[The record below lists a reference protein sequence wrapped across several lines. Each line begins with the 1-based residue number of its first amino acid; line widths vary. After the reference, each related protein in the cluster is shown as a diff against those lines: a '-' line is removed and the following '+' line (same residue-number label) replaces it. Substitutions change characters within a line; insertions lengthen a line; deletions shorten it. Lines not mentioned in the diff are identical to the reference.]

1 MKKLATV
8 ATLAILTA
16 SSVSAEGFYVG
27 AGISQERFGQPC
39 VDVCKST
46 NAIALI
52 GYDINDMISVEAE
65 TSLPVSKDNST
76 ESLSEIPTDF
86 SVYHTAVFAKF
97 TLPTSGSFKPFA
109 RAGMTK
115 GTFKAEN
122 MSIGSSVGPS
132 VIKVND
138 TVFSYGIGAEWAMS
152 EKFGL
157 RVDYSKMKISSD
169 GQPLDTDVL
178 ALSSVYRF

>member
-27 AGISQERFGQPC
+27 AGISQERIKGSGPVSF
-39 VDVCKST
+39 KST

-65 TSLPVSKDNST
+65 TSLPVSKT
-76 ESLSEIPTDF
+76 SLDTSLDTSLEGVNI
-86 SVYHTAVFAKF
+86 SVNHTAVFAKF

-115 GTFKAEN
+115 GTFKAEVT
-122 MSIGSSVGPS
+122 GDYDY
-132 VIKVND
+132 KVND

-157 RVDYSKMKISSD
+157 RVDYSMMEMSD
-169 GQPLDTDVL
+169 DGSPADVEVL

>member
-27 AGISQERFGQPC
+27 AGISQERIKDSGPVSF
-39 VDVCKST
+39 KST

-65 TSLPVSKDNST
+65 TSLPVSKNNITDIA
-76 ESLSEIPTDF
+76 SEITADF

-115 GTFKAEN
+115 ATFKAEN
-122 MSIGSSVGPS
+122 TSEGPS
-132 VIKVND
+132 VVKGND

-157 RVDYSKMKISSD
+157 RVDYSIMEMSVDVSPAD
-169 GQPLDTDVL
+169 VEVL

>member
-8 ATLAILTA
+8 AALAILTA

-27 AGISQERFGQPC
+27 AGISQERLSPVGAPFSY
-39 VDVCKST
+39 KST

-65 TSLPVSKDNST
+65 TSLPVSKDSFEDVN
-76 ESLSEIPTDF
+76 F
-86 SVYHTAVFAKF
+86 SVNHTAVFAKF

-115 GTFKAEN
+115 GTFKAE
-122 MSIGSSVGPS
+122 
-132 VIKVND
+132 VISLGDYDYKVND

-157 RVDYSKMKISSD
+157 RVDYSMMEMSD
-169 GQPLDTDVL
+169 DGDPADVEVI

>member
-1 MKKLATV
+1 MKKLASV
-8 ATLAILTA
+8 AALAILTA

-27 AGISQERFGQPC
+27 AGISQERIKDSGP
-39 VDVCKST
+39 VSVKST

-65 TSLPVSKDNST
+65 TSLPVSKNNITDI
-76 ESLSEIPTDF
+76 ESETTAEVSI
-86 SVYHTAVFAKF
+86 YHTAVFAKL

-115 GTFKAEN
+115 STFNAEVTGN
-122 MSIGSSVGPS
+122 YAY
-132 VIKVND
+132 KVND

-157 RVDYSKMKISSD
+157 RVDYSMMEMSD
-169 GQPLDTDVL
+169 DGSPADVEVL

>member
-16 SSVSAEGFYVG
+16 SSVSAEGFYVS
-27 AGISQERFGQPC
+27 AGISKERVKQPC
-39 VDVCKST
+39 GDECKST
-46 NAIALI
+46 NAIASI
-52 GYDINDMISVEAE
+52 GYDINDLIAVEAE
-65 TSLPVSKDNST
+65 TSLPVSKTSADGVN
-76 ESLSEIPTDF
+76 LSIK
-86 SVYHTAVFAKF
+86 HTAVHLKF

-109 RAGMTK
+109 RAGMIK
-115 GTFKAEN
+115 GIFEVE
-122 MSIGSSVGPS
+122 SSGNV
-132 VIKVND
+132 VDNTND

-157 RVDYSKMKISSD
+157 RVDYSMMEMSKGGNPAD
-169 GQPLDTDVL
+169 GEVI

>member
-27 AGISQERFGQPC
+27 AGISQERLSIAGESFSF
-39 VDVCKST
+39 KST

-65 TSLPVSKDNST
+65 TSLPVSKGSFEDKN
-76 ESLSEIPTDF
+76 I
-86 SVYHTAVFAKF
+86 SVNHTAVHLKF

-109 RAGMTK
+109 RAGMMK
-115 GTFKAEN
+115 GSWKAEA
-122 MSIGSSVGPS
+122 IPS
-132 VIKVND
+132 GEVVQKVND
-138 TVFSYGIGAEWAMS
+138 TVFSYGIGAEWALS

-157 RVDYSKMKISSD
+157 RVDYSRMEMVDDLGFSAD
-169 GQPLDTDVL
+169 GEVL

>member
-27 AGISQERFGQPC
+27 AGISKERLKPC
-39 VDVCKST
+39 GDPCKST
-46 NAIALI
+46 NAIASI
-52 GYDINDMISVEAE
+52 GYDINDLIAVEAE
-65 TSLPVSKDNST
+65 TSLPVSKTSVDGTN
-76 ESLSEIPTDF
+76 LS
-86 SVYHTAVFAKF
+86 VKHTAVHLKF

-109 RAGMTK
+109 RAGMMK
-115 GTFKAEN
+115 GTFEAED
-122 MSIGSSVGPS
+122 IGDDLYF
-132 VIKVND
+132 KVSD
-138 TVFSYGIGAEWAMS
+138 TVFSYGIGAEWALS

-157 RVDYSKMKISSD
+157 RVDYSMSEID
-169 GQPLDTDVL
+169 GADVEVI

>member
-8 ATLAILTA
+8 AALAILTA

-27 AGISQERFGQPC
+27 AGISQERLLPIGAPFS
-39 VDVCKST
+39 VKST

-65 TSLPVSKDNST
+65 TSLPVSKHNIT
-76 ESLSEIPTDF
+76 ASEITADV

-122 MSIGSSVGPS
+122 MSEGPS

-138 TVFSYGIGAEWAMS
+138 TVFSYGIGAEWALS

-157 RVDYSKMKISSD
+157 RVDYSMMEMSN
-169 GQPLDTDVL
+169 DVSPGDVEVI

>member
-27 AGISQERFGQPC
+27 AGISQERLSPDDAPLSF
-39 VDVCKST
+39 KST

-65 TSLPVSKDNST
+65 TSLPVSKHNIT
-76 ESLSEIPTDF
+76 ASEITADF

-109 RAGMTK
+109 RAGMMK
-115 GTFKAEN
+115 GTFKAEA
-122 MSIGSSVGPS
+122 IGDYDY
-132 VIKVND
+132 KVND
-138 TVFSYGIGAEWAMS
+138 TVFSFGIGAEWAMS

-157 RVDYSKMKISSD
+157 RVDYSMMEMSD
-169 GQPLDTDVL
+169 DGSPADVDVL

>member
-39 VDVCKST
+39 GDVCKST

-65 TSLPVSKDNST
+65 TSLPVSKNNITDI
-76 ESLSEIPTDF
+76 ESETTAEF
-86 SVYHTAVFAKF
+86 SIYHTAVFAKF

-115 GTFKAEN
+115 VAFKAEDESN
-122 MSIGSSVGPS
+122 YAVLD
-132 VIKVND
+132 D
-138 TVFSYGIGAEWAMS
+138 TVFSYGIGAEWALS

-157 RVDYSKMKISSD
+157 RADYTISKFDPYDDSPVDVEVI
-169 GQPLDTDVL
+169 

>member
-1 MKKLATV
+1 MKKLASV

-27 AGISQERFGQPC
+27 AGISQERLSPPYSSDSF
-39 VDVCKST
+39 KST

-65 TSLPVSKDNST
+65 TSLPVSKTSFAGAN
-76 ESLSEIPTDF
+76 I
-86 SVYHTAVFAKF
+86 SVKHTAVHLKF

-115 GTFKAEN
+115 GTFKAEVT
-122 MSIGSSVGPS
+122 GDYDY
-132 VIKVND
+132 KVND

-157 RVDYSKMKISSD
+157 RVDYSMMEMSD
-169 GQPLDTDVL
+169 DGSPADVEVL

>member
-27 AGISQERFGQPC
+27 AGISQERISP
-39 VDVCKST
+39 VDAPVSFKST

-65 TSLPVSKDNST
+65 TSLPVSKNNITDIA
-76 ESLSEIPTDF
+76 SEITADF

-115 GTFKAEN
+115 STFKAE
-122 MSIGSSVGPS
+122 VGGDYDY
-132 VIKVND
+132 KVND

-157 RVDYSKMKISSD
+157 RVDYSRMEMVDDLGFSAD
-169 GQPLDTDVL
+169 GEVL

>member
-8 ATLAILTA
+8 ASLAILTA

-27 AGISQERFGQPC
+27 AGISQEYITVEGDPSM
-39 VDVCKST
+39 KST

-65 TSLPVSKDNST
+65 TSLPVSKGSGFGHNHT
-76 ESLSEIPTDF
+76 
-86 SVYHTAVFAKF
+86 VNHTAVHLKF

-115 GTFKAEN
+115 GSWKAKD
-122 MSIGSSVGPS
+122 MSSGVVGAE
-132 VIKVND
+132 IND

-157 RVDYSKMKISSD
+157 RVDYSMMEMSKGGNPAD
-169 GQPLDTDVL
+169 GEVI

>member
-27 AGISQERFGQPC
+27 AGISQERIKGSGPVSF
-39 VDVCKST
+39 KST

-65 TSLPVSKDNST
+65 TSLPVSKNNITDIA
-76 ESLSEIPTDF
+76 SEITADF

-115 GTFKAEN
+115 GTYETEDISN
-122 MSIGSSVGPS
+122 SNSSYQ
-132 VIKVND
+132 VND
-138 TVFSYGIGAEWAMS
+138 TVFSYGIGAEWALS

-157 RVDYSKMKISSD
+157 RVDYSMMEMSD
-169 GQPLDTDVL
+169 DGSPADVEVL

>member
-8 ATLAILTA
+8 AALAILAA

-27 AGISQERFGQPC
+27 AGISQERLSIAGESFSF
-39 VDVCKST
+39 KST

-65 TSLPVSKDNST
+65 TSLPVSKNNITDIA
-76 ESLSEIPTDF
+76 SEITADF

-109 RAGMTK
+109 RAGMVK
-115 GTFKAEN
+115 GTFKAEDIPTPLKLAKYFRKN
-122 MSIGSSVGPS
+122 IFL
-132 VIKVND
+132 
-138 TVFSYGIGAEWAMS
+138 VFY
-152 EKFGL
+152 
-157 RVDYSKMKISSD
+157 
-169 GQPLDTDVL
+169 
-178 ALSSVYRF
+178 

>member
-1 MKKLATV
+1 MKKLTTLTA
-8 ATLAILTA
+8 LAILTA

-27 AGISQERFGQPC
+27 AGISQERLSPVVVTFSF
-39 VDVCKST
+39 KST

-65 TSLPVSKDNST
+65 TSLPVSKHTTDSF
-76 ESLSEIPTDF
+76 SETTTHI

-109 RAGMTK
+109 RAGMMK
-115 GTFKAEN
+115 GSWKAEVP
-122 MSIGSSVGPS
+122 GLFDY
-132 VIKVND
+132 KVND

-157 RVDYSKMKISSD
+157 RVDYSMMEISD
-169 GQPLDTDVL
+169 DLGNPADVEVL

>member
-8 ATLAILTA
+8 AALAILAA

-27 AGISQERFGQPC
+27 AGISQERIKEGLP
-39 VDVCKST
+39 VSVKST

-65 TSLPVSKDNST
+65 TSLPVSKDNINFVSDIT
-76 ESLSEIPTDF
+76 GEF
-86 SVYHTAVFAKF
+86 SVYHRAVFAKF

-115 GTFKAEN
+115 STFKAE
-122 MSIGSSVGPS
+122 VGGDYDY
-132 VIKVND
+132 KVND

-157 RVDYSKMKISSD
+157 RVDYSRMEMVD
-169 GQPLDTDVL
+169 DLGFPADVEVL

>member
-1 MKKLATV
+1 MKKLASV

-27 AGISQERFGQPC
+27 AGISQERIKDSLPVSF
-39 VDVCKST
+39 KST

-65 TSLPVSKDNST
+65 TSLPVSKT
-76 ESLSEIPTDF
+76 SLETSLEGVNI
-86 SVYHTAVFAKF
+86 SVNHTAVFAKF

-115 GTFKAEN
+115 GTFKAED
-122 MSIGSSVGPS
+122 IPS
-132 VIKVND
+132 GEVIDKFND
-138 TVFSYGIGAEWAMS
+138 TVFSYGIGAEWALS

-157 RVDYSKMKISSD
+157 RVDYSMLEIQGADSEFI
-169 GQPLDTDVL
+169 

>member
-27 AGISQERFGQPC
+27 AGISQERVKQPC
-39 VDVCKST
+39 GTSCKST
-46 NAIALI
+46 NAIASI
-52 GYDINDMISVEAE
+52 GYDINDLIAVEAE
-65 TSLPVSKDNST
+65 TSLPVSKATDGSDN
-76 ESLSEIPTDF
+76 LS
-86 SVYHTAVFAKF
+86 VNHTAVFAKF

-109 RAGMTK
+109 RAGMMK
-115 GTFKAEN
+115 GTFKAVN
-122 MSIGSSVGPS
+122 IPS
-132 VIKVND
+132 GEVEAEIND
-138 TVFSYGIGAEWAMS
+138 TVFSYGIGAEWALS

-157 RVDYSKMKISSD
+157 RVDYSMLEIQGAD
-169 GQPLDTDVL
+169 GEVF

>member
-8 ATLAILTA
+8 AALAILAA

-27 AGISQERFGQPC
+27 AGISQERLSIAGESFSF
-39 VDVCKST
+39 KST

-65 TSLPVSKDNST
+65 TSLPVSKGSFEDKN
-76 ESLSEIPTDF
+76 I
-86 SVYHTAVFAKF
+86 SVNHTAVHLKF

-109 RAGMTK
+109 RAGMMK
-115 GTFKAEN
+115 GSWKAEA
-122 MSIGSSVGPS
+122 IPS
-132 VIKVND
+132 GEVVQKVND
-138 TVFSYGIGAEWAMS
+138 TVFSYGIGAEWALS

-157 RVDYSKMKISSD
+157 RVDYSMMEMSN
-169 GQPLDTDVL
+169 DVSPGDVEVI

>member
-8 ATLAILTA
+8 AALAILTA

-27 AGISQERFGQPC
+27 AGISQEKAKPPVG
-39 VDVCKST
+39 DSLKST

-52 GYDINDMISVEAE
+52 GYEVNDMISIEAE
-65 TSLPVSKDNST
+65 TSLPVSKYNLNDS
-76 ESLSEIPTDF
+76 SSETTAEF
-86 SVYHTAVFAKF
+86 SIYHTAVFAKF

-115 GTFKAEN
+115 VAFKAEDESN
-122 MSIGSSVGPS
+122 YAVLD
-132 VIKVND
+132 D
-138 TVFSYGIGAEWAMS
+138 TVFSYGIGAEWALS

-157 RVDYSKMKISSD
+157 RADYTISKFDPYDDS
-169 GQPLDTDVL
+169 PADVEVI

>member
-1 MKKLATV
+1 MKKLTTV
-8 ATLAILTA
+8 AVLAILTA

-27 AGISQERFGQPC
+27 AGISQERVKEPC
-39 VDVCKST
+39 GDTCKST
-46 NAIALI
+46 NAIASI
-52 GYDINDMISVEAE
+52 GYDINDLIAVEAE
-65 TSLPVSKDNST
+65 TSLPVSKTSDDGIV
-76 ESLSEIPTDF
+76 LS
-86 SVYHTAVFAKF
+86 VKHTAVHLKF

-109 RAGMTK
+109 RAGITK

-122 MSIGSSVGPS
+122 MSEGPS

-157 RVDYSKMKISSD
+157 RVDYSMMEISSSGMPID
-169 GQPLDTDVL
+169 MDVL

>member
-27 AGISQERFGQPC
+27 AGISQERLTPVSAPFSY
-39 VDVCKST
+39 KST

-65 TSLPVSKDNST
+65 TSLPVSKDNINNIVSDIT
-76 ESLSEIPTDF
+76 GEF
-86 SVYHTAVFAKF
+86 SVYHRAVFAKF

-115 GTFKAEN
+115 STFKAE
-122 MSIGSSVGPS
+122 VGGDYDY
-132 VIKVND
+132 KVND

-157 RVDYSKMKISSD
+157 RVDYSRMEMVDDLGFSAD
-169 GQPLDTDVL
+169 GEVL

>member
-8 ATLAILTA
+8 AALAILTA

-27 AGISQERFGQPC
+27 AGISQERISP
-39 VDVCKST
+39 VDAPVSFKST

-65 TSLPVSKDNST
+65 TSLPVSKDNITDIS
-76 ESLSEIPTDF
+76 SEITADV
-86 SVYHTAVFAKF
+86 SVNHTAVFAKF

-115 GTFKAEN
+115 ATFKAEN
-122 MSIGSSVGPS
+122 MSVGSSVM
-132 VIKVND
+132 KVND

-157 RVDYSKMKISSD
+157 RVDYSMMEMSDDVSSA
-169 GQPLDTDVL
+169 DVEVI

>member
-27 AGISQERFGQPC
+27 AGISQERLSPDDAPLSF
-39 VDVCKST
+39 KST

-65 TSLPVSKDNST
+65 TSLPVSKHNIT
-76 ESLSEIPTDF
+76 ASEITADV

-109 RAGMTK
+109 RAGMMK
-115 GTFKAEN
+115 GTFKAEA
-122 MSIGSSVGPS
+122 IGDYDY
-132 VIKVND
+132 KVND
-138 TVFSYGIGAEWAMS
+138 TVFSFGIGAEWAMS

-157 RVDYSKMKISSD
+157 RVDYSMMEMSD
-169 GQPLDTDVL
+169 DGSPADVDVL

>member
-8 ATLAILTA
+8 AALAILTA

-27 AGISQERFGQPC
+27 AGISQERLSPVGAPFSY
-39 VDVCKST
+39 KST

-65 TSLPVSKDNST
+65 TSLPVSKGSFAGAN
-76 ESLSEIPTDF
+76 I
-86 SVYHTAVFAKF
+86 SVNHTAVFAKF

-115 GTFKAEN
+115 VAFKAEDE
-122 MSIGSSVGPS
+122 SSYAVLD
-132 VIKVND
+132 D
-138 TVFSYGIGAEWAMS
+138 TVFSYGIGAEWALS

-157 RVDYSKMKISSD
+157 RADYTISKFDPYDNSAADINI
-169 GQPLDTDVL
+169 L

>member
-65 TSLPVSKDNST
+65 TSLPVSKNNITDI
-76 ESLSEIPTDF
+76 ESETTAEF
-86 SVYHTAVFAKF
+86 SIYHTAVFAKF

-115 GTFKAEN
+115 VAFKAEDESN
-122 MSIGSSVGPS
+122 YAVLD
-132 VIKVND
+132 D
-138 TVFSYGIGAEWAMS
+138 TVFSYGIGAEWALS

-157 RVDYSKMKISSD
+157 RADYTISKFDPYDDSPVDVEVI
-169 GQPLDTDVL
+169 

>member
-27 AGISQERFGQPC
+27 AGISQERIKDSGPDS
-39 VDVCKST
+39 VKST

-65 TSLPVSKDNST
+65 TSLPVSKHNIT
-76 ESLSEIPTDF
+76 ASEITADF

-109 RAGMTK
+109 RAGMMK
-115 GTFKAEN
+115 GTFKAEA
-122 MSIGSSVGPS
+122 IGDYDY
-132 VIKVND
+132 KVND
-138 TVFSYGIGAEWAMS
+138 TVFSFGIGAEWAMS

-157 RVDYSKMKISSD
+157 RVDYSMMEMSD
-169 GQPLDTDVL
+169 DGSPADVDVL

>member
-27 AGISQERFGQPC
+27 AGISQERLGQPC
-39 VDVCKST
+39 GDLCKST
-46 NAIALI
+46 NAIASI
-52 GYDINDMISVEAE
+52 GYDINDLIAVEAE
-65 TSLPVSKDNST
+65 TSLPVSKTSVDGTN
-76 ESLSEIPTDF
+76 LS
-86 SVYHTAVFAKF
+86 VKHTAVHLKF

-109 RAGMTK
+109 RAGMMK
-115 GTFKAEN
+115 GTFEAED
-122 MSIGSSVGPS
+122 IGDDLYF
-132 VIKVND
+132 KVSD
-138 TVFSYGIGAEWAMS
+138 TVFSYGIGAEWALS

-157 RVDYSKMKISSD
+157 RVDYSMSEID
-169 GQPLDTDVL
+169 GADVEVI